1 MQCLLLILFPNGKM
15 ELSNITQPILLY
27 CDVLGLP
34 TIIGNIFSFMVFLGV
49 LLQLS
54 AWVTGPSKQLFK
66 LLVMAYCHQ
75 NLVSIAKINMAFLV
89 MLC

>member
-1 MQCLLLILFPNGKM
+1 MQCLLLILFQMAKWNC
-15 ELSNITQPILLY
+15 LTLHNQFCFIVTF
-27 CDVLGLP
+27 LGLP

-89 MLC
+89 TLC

>member
-1 MQCLLLILFPNGKM
+1 MFVANIVPNGKM

-66 LLVMAYCHQ
+66 LLVMAYCH
-75 NLVSIAKINMAFLV
+75 KIWFPSRK
-89 MLC
+89 